1 MEPTHKCDVSE
12 MMNRDNLMN
21 YGFLYDASPGRDN
34 ALLNMNYMSGK
45 NTANYH

>member
-1 MEPTHKCDVSE
+1 MGRTHKCDVSE

-21 YGFLYDASPGRDN
+21 YGFYMMLSPGRDN
-34 ALLNMNYMSGK
+34 VLLNMNYMSGK